1 MGRLDQPSCLGTD
14 LVLFKSSLLLFH
26 PICERYTTVRLER
39 AAAFPQ
45 GYGLS
50 VIDHT
55 APPISPSYQIQF
67 MNRSSFPTGFVFG
80 AASSAYQIEG
90 AWNKDGKGESGKLS
104 DGVSEA
110 GIKYYL
116 NIIKYLKRK
125 GLEPSVTLFHWD
137 IPQGLEK
144 EYGGFLSAKVVDDY
158 LNYVDVCFKRFG
170 HLVKSWITFN
180 EPWSYS
186 VSGYDNGL
194 FAPGHCSSWIDSTC
208 TGGNSSTEPYLVSHY
223 QLLAH
228 SAAVKLYRKKYQAFQ
243 KGKIGIT
250 LVSTWMVPQNSSS
263 SGDRLAA
270 GRALDFMLGWF
281 MDPVVYGKYPSSMEK
296 LVGERLPKFTKKES
310 RELKGSFD
318 FIGMNYYTAY
328 YVIDS
333 LNTTYEHARYNTD
346 SHATLTY
353 FDSLG
358 NPIGAKAG
366 SDWLHVY
373 PTGLWKLLRFIKKK
387 YNNPTLYITEN
398 GVDEINNSTLPLELA
413 LKDNFRVTYYYL
425 HLAHV
430 LKAVNN
436 GSNIEGYYAWSILDN
451 FEWASGYNV
460 RFGIY
465 YIDFDNGFK
474 RYSKLS
480 AKWFSQFLKH

>member
-1 MGRLDQPSCLGTD
+1 MLNHQEFIHIMRMSNNIFLLG
-14 LVLFKSSLLLFH
+14 LVSLIAYY
-26 PICERYTTVRLER
+26 PVSIS

-50 VIDHT
+50 VIDRT

-90 AWNKDGKGESGKLS
+90 AWNKDGKGESNWDYFTHTYPEKILNRSNGDVAINSYYRYKEDIDLIKQANLDSYRFSISWARIIPSGKLS

-116 NIIKYLKRK
+116 NLIKYLKRK

-144 EYGGFLSAKVVDDY
+144 EYGGFLSTKVVDDY
-158 LNYVDVCFKRFG
+158 LDYVDVCFKRFG

-318 FIGMNYYTAY
+318 FIGMNYYTAN

-346 SHATLTY
+346 SHANLTY
-353 FDSLG
+353 
-358 NPIGAKAG
+358 
-366 SDWLHVY
+366 W
-373 PTGLWKLLRFIKKK
+373 
-387 YNNPTLYITEN
+387 
-398 GVDEINNSTLPLELA
+398 VDEINNSTLPLELA

-430 LKAVNN
+430 LKAV
-436 GSNIEGYYAWSILDN
+436 
-451 FEWASGYNV
+451 
-460 RFGIY
+460 
-465 YIDFDNGFK
+465 K
-474 RYSKLS
+474 
-480 AKWFSQFLKH
+480 